1 MRHAI
6 VALGIACAACQGT
19 PKDAAGWARAATR
32 RNRVQEK
39 VEAVEQARKAPGDKK
54 AAVPD
59 LVLLLKDAP
68 KVRAAA
74 AVALGEFQDPSAVAP
89 LVAAV
94 DLGGGG
100 DRPAETNDANRQIAT
115 ALGALRA
122 REAVP
127 VLAKLTRSRDGF
139 TQVAAVDALG
149 DIGDPGG
156 VEALVAVASDEET
169 EPFTVKKALLALG
182 KIGDPRA
189 GPVILQMLFRE
200 RRGASFF
207 PEAAFAAYEIG
218 PPMAEPLLAV
228 LRGEDAKL
236 QAWARANGVLEGALY
251 AKAAQVLGD
260 LGDARA
266 VPALVRRL
274 SYADRVAEAQI
285 LVRVYAAESLGRLRA
300 REAVKPIGD
309 MLLREKDPDLRD
321 RYCDALVRIGDRAA
335 LPVLAKAARGG
346 SWEARSG
353 ALAALSQLGG
363 EAEARVV
370 VEARRSDAAHAAEL
384 DLMQAR
390 LAAARECRTDLACW
404 TRKLADRKAAVRDRA
419 ALEVGWL
426 GGPPQAAAL
435 ASAAVL
441 PVETDADLAARWHA
455 LLALDWV
462 TARGAPGA
470 LVIADQLDAL
480 VDRERGRSFTA
491 KVNEDAKRLSVRLRR
506 QPRA

>member
-1 MRHAI
+1 MRHAL
-6 VALGIACAACQGT
+6 VALVIACAACQGT
-19 PKDAAGWARAATR
+19 PKDPAGWARAAVR

-59 LVLLLKDAP
+59 LILLLKDAP

-94 DLGGGG
+94 DLAGGG

-115 ALGALRA
+115 ALGALHA

-149 DIGDPGG
+149 DVGDPAG
-156 VEALVAVASDEET
+156 VDALLGVASDPET
-169 EPFTVKKALLALG
+169 EPFTVKKTLLALG

-189 GPVILQMLFRE
+189 GPAILQMLFRE

-218 PPMAEPLLAV
+218 PPMAGPLLAV
-228 LRGEDAKL
+228 LRGEDAEL
-236 QAWARANGVLEGALY
+236 LAWARANGVVEGALY

-266 VPALVRRL
+266 VAALLQRL
-274 SYADRVAEAQI
+274 SYVDRMAEAQV

-300 REAVKPIGD
+300 REAVKPIGE

-321 RYCDALVRIGDRAA
+321 RYCDALVRVGDPAA
-335 LPVLAKAARGG
+335 LPVLARAAQGG

-363 EAEARVV
+363 DAEART
-370 VEARRSDAAHAAEL
+370 VEAARRSDAAHAAEL
-384 DLMQAR
+384 GLMAAR
-390 LAAARECRTDLACW
+390 LAAARECREDLACW
-404 TRKLADRKAAVRDRA
+404 TRKLSDPQAAVRDRA
-419 ALEVGWL
+419 ALEVGRR
-426 GGPPQAAAL
+426 GGSAQAAAL
-435 ASAAVL
+435 TSAAGL

-462 TARGAPGA
+462 TTRGAPGA
-470 LVIADQLDAL
+470 LVLAGQLDDLA
-480 VDRERGRSFTA
+480 DRERNRNFTA
-491 KVNEDAKRLSVRLRR
+491 KVNEDAKRLAVRLRR
-506 QPRA
+506 QSRG

>member
-1 MRHAI
+1 MRHAL

-39 VEAVEQARKAPGDKK
+39 VEAVEQARKAPGDRK

-74 AVALGEFQDPSAVAP
+74 AVALGEFQDPAAVPA

-94 DLGGGG
+94 DLAGGG
-100 DRPAETNDANRQIAT
+100 DRPAETHDANRQIAA

-127 VLAKLTRSRDGF
+127 VLSKLTRSRDGF

-149 DIGDPGG
+149 DIGDPAG
-156 VEALVAVASDEET
+156 VEALVAVASDEEA
-169 EPFTVKKALLALG
+169 EPFTVKKSLLALG

-189 GPVILQMLFRE
+189 VPVILRMLFRE

-218 PPMAEPLLAV
+218 PPMAGPLLAV
-228 LRGEDAKL
+228 LRGEDREL
-236 QAWARANGVLEGALY
+236 GAWARANGVIEGALY

-266 VPALVRRL
+266 VPALLQRL
-274 SYADRVAEAQI
+274 SYADRVAEAQV

-300 REAVKPIGD
+300 REAVRPIGE

-321 RYCDALVRIGDRAA
+321 RFCDALVRIGDRAA
-335 LPVLAKAARGG
+335 LPLLAKAARGG
-346 SWEARSG
+346 SWDARSG

-363 EAEARVV
+363 DAEARIVDA
-370 VEARRSDAAHAAEL
+370 ERRSDAAHAAEL
-384 DLMQAR
+384 GLMAAR
-390 LAAARECRTDLACW
+390 LGAARECREDLACW
-404 TRKLADRKAAVRDRA
+404 TRKLGDRQAAVRDRA
-419 ALEVGWL
+419 ALEVGRR
-426 GGPPQAAAL
+426 GGPAQAPAL
-435 ASAAVL
+435 ASAAGL

-462 TARGAPGA
+462 TVRGAPGA
-470 LVIADQLDAL
+470 LVVAEQLDTL
-480 VDRERGRSFTA
+480 LDRERNRNFTA
-491 KVNEDAKRLSVRLRR
+491 KVNEDAKRLAVRLRR
-506 QPRA
+506 HSRG